1 MRRLYIFLFL
11 LLAGLASTAQQFHFV
26 YLQTDNKQPFYV
38 RINEKLYSSS
48 ASGYVVIPK
57 LIEGTHTITVG
68 FPKNEWPSQNI
79 AIKVANKDQG
89 FLLKNFESKGWGL
102 FNLQTMEVVTSTNEL
117 SNQPIINSERS
128 NDQFS
133 SVLADVVNTPSI
145 KEGKKEVVQTEIVQK
160 PVEVKKETLVVIEDK
175 KPDPASIQKV
185 FSAKDTD
192 GLAMVY
198 VDKQSSGI
206 DTIQI
211 FIPQDQ
217 VSNEASPVI
226 VVKDTTV
233 VTEKKPESTTAPTS
247 TKVNPKFIELELPNP
262 NTVASQDSANQT
274 IQEAEKDKVVVKSS
288 AVLTMINSDCKLI
301 ATEDDFFKVRKKM
314 TVEKNEEGMVTV
326 AKKMF
331 KQKCFS
337 TEQIKNL
344 SVLFLKEEEKYHF
357 FDAAYPFVHDSQ
369 QFKLLESQLTDPYI
383 ITRFRAM
390 LRN

>member
-1 MRRLYIFLFL
+1 MANNPLMFSFVSKEILMRRLYIFLFL
-11 LLAGLASTAQQFHFV
+11 SLVGLASKAQQFHFV

-102 FNLQTMEVVTSTNEL
+102 FNFQTMEVVTAANEV
-117 SNQPIINSERS
+117 SNQPVITNEPS

-145 KEGKKEVVQTEIVQK
+145 KEVKKEVVQTEIVQK
-160 PVEVKKETLVVIEDK
+160 PVEVKKEALVIIEEK
-175 KPDPASIQKV
+175 KPDSAIIQKV

-206 DTIQI
+206 DTIKV

-217 VSNEASPVI
+217 VSNEAVAPVF
-226 VVKDTTV
+226 
-233 VTEKKPESTTAPTS
+233 A
-247 TKVNPKFIELELPNP
+247 
-262 NTVASQDSANQT
+262 
-274 IQEAEKDKVVVKSS
+274 
-288 AVLTMINSDCKLI
+288 
-301 ATEDDFFKVRKKM
+301 
-314 TVEKNEEGMVTV
+314 
-326 AKKMF
+326 
-331 KQKCFS
+331 
-337 TEQIKNL
+337 
-344 SVLFLKEEEKYHF
+344 
-357 FDAAYPFVHDSQ
+357 
-369 QFKLLESQLTDPYI
+369 
-383 ITRFRAM
+383 
-390 LRN
+390 

>member
-1 MRRLYIFLFL
+1 MLV
-11 LLAGLASTAQQFHFV
+11 GLASKAQQFHFV

-102 FNLQTMEVVTSTNEL
+102 FNFQTMEVATATNEV
-117 SNQPIINSERS
+117 SNQPVITNEPS

-160 PVEVKKETLVVIEDK
+160 PVEVKKEALVIIEGK
-175 KPDPASIQKV
+175 KPDPASIQKI
-185 FSAKDTD
+185 FTAKDTD

-206 DTIQI
+206 DTIKI

-217 VSNEASPVI
+217 ISNEAAAPVI

-233 VTEKKPESTTAPTS
+233 VTEKKPESITAS
-247 TKVNPKFIELELPNP
+247 ASAKANPVFIELELPNP
-262 NTVASQDSANQT
+262 NTVSSQDSAKQT
-274 IQEAEKDKVVVKSS
+274 IQETEKEKVDVKSS

-301 ATEDDFFKVRKKM
+301 ATEDDFLKVRKKM
-314 TVEKNEEGMVTV
+314 TSEKNEEGMVTV

-344 SVLFLKEEEKYHF
+344 SVLFLKDEEKYHF